1 MDPKSFNSPR
11 LNAGC
16 CPTVLPT
23 EEGTGELVESAA
35 ALNLLSLNVF

>member
-1 MDPKSFNSPR
+1 MSFNSPR

-23 EEGTGELVESAA
+23 VEGTGELVESAL
-35 ALNLLSLNVF
+35 ALNLLSLKEF